1 MRRPRITI
9 AHLVLVVLIAG
20 LALAAVRSGSP
31 AWAGAMLSV
40 TLFVMTCSLLGA
52 ALERGMP
59 RVYWSGF
66 AALGWT
72 YLFLTYAPWLN
83 ERVGAALLAPNLF
96 ESLHEVLSSSAP
108 QPPGGLQSV
117 PVGPPGAAVTAG
129 GFGGVRGVPPFG
141 YVSDFVRIG
150 VSIEALLWAFLG
162 GWVACRFASGP
173 ERRRNSEPTTP
184 VTTPAAG
191 GLDQAAR

>member
-40 TLFVMTCSLLGA
+40 TFFVMTCSLLGA

-72 YLFLTYAPWLN
+72 YLFLTHAPWLN
-83 ERVGAALLAPNLF
+83 ERVGVTLLAPNLF
-96 ESLHEVLSSSAP
+96 ESLHEVLRSTA
-108 QPPGGLQSV
+108 QPAGGLQSV
-117 PVGPPGAAVTAG
+117 PVGPSGAAMTGG
-129 GFGGVRGVPPFG
+129 GFGGGGGAPPFG
-141 YVSDFVRIG
+141 FLPDFIRIG
-150 VSIEALLWAFLG
+150 VSIEALLWALLG

-173 ERRRNSEPTTP
+173 ERRRNSVPAAP
-184 VTTPAAG
+184 VTISAAG
-191 GLDQAAR
+191 GPDHATQ